1 MYKRILVATDRSSTA
16 DCALEETIKL
26 ANDVKA
32 KVCVVYVVED
42 GYPMDDEACDLI
54 DFTAMQEAVTGT
66 GERELLFAAEKIRE
80 SGAQVEAVLIQGE
93 GECTA
98 RLIEREARKWEA
110 DVIVI
115 GARGAGS
122 VSTRVTLGSV
132 ANELLSGSS
141 VPVLLVHEKPE
152 VLPAECQPD
161 ESRARGRPALHI
173 VRTPSAKTSG

>member
-16 DCALEETIKL
+16 DCAMEEAIKL
-26 ANDVKA
+26 ADGKA
-32 KVCVVYVVED
+32 KVRVVYVVED
-42 GYPMDDEACDLI
+42 GYPVDEKACYLI
-54 DFTAMQEAVTGT
+54 DFTALQEAVTGT

-80 SGAQVEAVLIQGE
+80 SGAQVEALLIQGE

-115 GARGAGS
+115 GARGVGS

-141 VPVLLVHEKPE
+141 VPVLLVHDKPK
-152 VLPAECQPD
+152 VLSVECQPD

-173 VRTPSAKTSG
+173 VRTPPAKTSG